1 MRGTCLA
8 VVSLERLWTALE
20 TEMHDLTRDRH
31 TRLKTLEIRY
41 NQGIADRVLTE
52 AYVQKPQ

>member
-1 MRGTCLA
+1 
-8 VVSLERLWTALE
+8 
-20 TEMHDLTRDRH
+20 MHDLTKDRH